1 MSPAPDRGDEV
12 APRDL
17 SKGYAD
23 SVSLTDEEGVV
34 RVLTE
39 SVLGL
44 WEVVNNLSRLRRAH
58 WRGFRVTIFG
68 SARAEPGTVAYEHVK
83 RLARELASMGWGGGP
98 GGGAGLMQ
106 AANEGARE
114 ATPDDPSRSIG
125 VRIKL
130 EFEQHANAFVG
141 ESHEHRTFFS
151 RLHHF
156 VLLSHAFVVV
166 PGGIGTTL
174 EALMI
179 WQLLQV
185 RNLTGTPLIM
195 IGRMWPELVEWARRH
210 MLGVRPD
217 LANPGDL
224 DIPRCVPSVED
235 AVAIIR
241 QYHDQWLRDRATV
254 RGSADGRD
262 GTLGSARW
270 ARRGGGAAPGGA

>member
-1 MSPAPDRGDEV
+1 MSAGPEPAKGV
-12 APRDL
+12 AAPDL

-34 RVLTE
+34 RVLSE

-44 WEVVNNLSRLRRAH
+44 WEVVNNLTRLRPAH

-68 SARAEPGTVAYEHVK
+68 SARAEPGTMAYEHVK
-83 RLARELASMGWGGGP
+83 RLARDLASMGCEVVTGGGP
-98 GGGAGLMQ
+98 GLMQ

-114 ATPDDPSRSIG
+114 AAPDDANRSIG

-141 ESHEHRTFFS
+141 RAHEHRTFFS

-185 RNLTGTPLIM
+185 RNLSGTPLIM
-195 IGRMWPELVEWARRH
+195 VGRMWPELVEWARRS
-210 MLGVRPD
+210 MLGIEPN
-217 LANPGDL
+217 LANPVDL
-224 DIPRCVPSVED
+224 DIPRCVPGVEE

-241 QYHDQWLRDRATV
+241 QYHEQWLRDRATA
-254 RGSADGRD
+254 RGPAGGHDG
-262 GTLGSARW
+262 GTSGSAR
-270 ARRGGGAAPGGA
+270 

>member
-1 MSPAPDRGDEV
+1 MSPAPDREEEV
-12 APRDL
+12 ASRDL
-17 SKGYAD
+17 SKGYSD
-23 SVSLTDEEGVV
+23 SVSLTDEAGVV

-44 WEVVNNLSRLRRAH
+44 WEVVNNLSRLRPAQ

-68 SARAEPGTVAYEHVK
+68 SARAEPGTIAYEHVK
-83 RLARELASMGWGGGP
+83 RLARELASMGCEVVTGGGP
-98 GGGAGLMQ
+98 GLMQ

-114 ATPDDPSRSIG
+114 AAPDDLSRSIG

-130 EFEQHANAFVG
+130 DFEQHTNAFVG
-141 ESHEHRTFFS
+141 QSHEHRTFFS

-185 RNLTGTPLIM
+185 QNLTGTPLIM
-195 IGRMWPELVEWARRH
+195 IGRMWPELVEWSRRH
-210 MLGVRPD
+210 MLGVQPN
-217 LANPGDL
+217 LASPADL
-224 DIPRCVPSVED
+224 DIPRCVPGVEE

-241 QYHDQWLRDRATV
+241 EYHEQWLRDRAAARET
-254 RGSADGRD
+254 ADGGVD
-262 GTLGSARW
+262 GGPGRAR
-270 ARRGGGAAPGGA
+270 

>member
-1 MSPAPDRGDEV
+1 
-12 APRDL
+12 
-17 SKGYAD
+17 
-23 SVSLTDEEGVV
+23 
-34 RVLTE
+34 
-39 SVLGL
+39 
-44 WEVVNNLSRLRRAH
+44 
-58 WRGFRVTIFG
+58 
-68 SARAEPGTVAYEHVK
+68 
-83 RLARELASMGWGGGP
+83 
-98 GGGAGLMQ
+98 
-106 AANEGARE
+106 
-114 ATPDDPSRSIG
+114 
-125 VRIKL
+125 
-130 EFEQHANAFVG
+130 VG

-210 MLGVRPD
+210 MLDVQPN

-241 QYHDQWLRDRATV
+241 QYHDQWLRDRATA

-262 GTLGSARW
+262 GTPGSAR
-270 ARRGGGAAPGGA
+270 

>member
-1 MSPAPDRGDEV
+1 MSPAPDRGKEV
-12 APRDL
+12 VPPDL

-34 RVLTE
+34 RVLSE
-39 SVLGL
+39 SVIGL
-44 WEVVNNLSRLRRAH
+44 WEVVNNLSRLRPAH

-68 SARAEPGTVAYEHVK
+68 SARAEPGTMAYEHVK
-83 RLARELASMGWGGGP
+83 RLARDLASMGCEVVTGGGP
-98 GGGAGLMQ
+98 GLMQ

-114 ATPDDPSRSIG
+114 AAPGDAHRSIG

-141 ESHEHRTFFS
+141 QAHEHRTFFS

-185 RNLTGTPLIM
+185 RNLSGTPLIM
-195 IGRMWPELVEWARRH
+195 IGRMWPELVGWARRH
-210 MLGVRPD
+210 MVGGQPN
-217 LANPGDL
+217 LANPADL
-224 DIPRCVPSVED
+224 DIPRCVPGVDE

-241 QYHDQWLRDRATV
+241 EYHERWLRDRAAARDTASGGV
-254 RGSADGRD
+254 DGRP
-262 GTLGSARW
+262 GSAR
-270 ARRGGGAAPGGA
+270 

>member
-1 MSPAPDRGDEV
+1 MSPAPDRGKEV
-12 APRDL
+12 VPPDL
-17 SKGYAD
+17 SKEYAD

-34 RVLTE
+34 RVLSE

-44 WEVVNNLSRLRRAH
+44 WEVVNNLSRLRPAH

-68 SARAEPGTVAYEHVK
+68 SARAETGTMAYEHVK
-83 RLARELASMGWGGGP
+83 RLARDLASMGCEVVTGGGP
-98 GGGAGLMQ
+98 GLMQ

-114 ATPDDPSRSIG
+114 AAPDDLNRSIG

-130 EFEQHANAFVG
+130 EFEQHTNAFVG
-141 ESHEHRTFFS
+141 QAHEHRTFFS

-185 RNLTGTPLIM
+185 RNLSGTPLIM
-195 IGRMWPELVEWARRH
+195 IGRMWPELVEWSRRH
-210 MLGVRPD
+210 MLGGQPD
-217 LANPGDL
+217 LAAPADL
-224 DIPRCVPSVED
+224 DIPRCVPGVEE

-241 QYHDQWLRDRATV
+241 EYHERWLRDRAAARETASGGV
-254 RGSADGRD
+254 EGRP
-262 GTLGSARW
+262 GSAR
-270 ARRGGGAAPGGA
+270 

>member
-12 APRDL
+12 VPRDL

-44 WEVVNNLSRLRRAH
+44 WEVVNNLSRLRPAH

-83 RLARELASMGWGGGP
+83 RLARELASMGCEVVTGGGP
-98 GGGAGLMQ
+98 GLMQ

-114 ATPDDPSRSIG
+114 AAPEDLNRSIG

-130 EFEQHANAFVG
+130 EFEQHTNAFVG
-141 ESHEHRTFFS
+141 QSHEHRTFFS

-166 PGGIGTTL
+166 PGGVGTTL

-185 RNLTGTPLIM
+185 RNLSGTPLIM

-210 MLGVRPD
+210 MLGVQPNLASPAD
-217 LANPGDL
+217 LEIA
-224 DIPRCVPSVED
+224 RCVPGIEE

-241 QYHDQWLRDRATV
+241 EYHEQWLRDRAMA
-254 RGSADGRD
+254 RGSADGRVD
-262 GTLGSARW
+262 R
-270 ARRGGGAAPGGA
+270 APGSVQ

>member
-1 MSPAPDRGDEV
+1 MSSAPDRGEEV
-12 APRDL
+12 APGDL

-39 SVLGL
+39 SMLGL
-44 WEVVNNLSRLRRAH
+44 WEVVNNLSRLRPAQ

-68 SARAEPGTVAYEHVK
+68 SARAEPGTMAYEHVK
-83 RLARELASMGWGGGP
+83 RLARDLASMGCEVVTGGGP
-98 GGGAGLMQ
+98 GLMQ

-114 ATPDDPSRSIG
+114 GAPDDLSRSIG

-130 EFEQHANAFVG
+130 DFEQHANAFVG
-141 ESHEHRTFFS
+141 QSHEHRTFFS

-195 IGRMWPELVEWARRH
+195 IGRMWPELVEWSRRH
-210 MLGVRPD
+210 MLGVQPNLANADD
-217 LANPGDL
+217 LA
-224 DIPRCVPSVED
+224 IPRCVPGVEE

-241 QYHDQWLRDRATV
+241 EYHEHWLRDRAAAQET
-254 RGSADGRD
+254 ADGGVD
-262 GTLGSARW
+262 GGPGR
-270 ARRGGGAAPGGA
+270 AP